1 MEDDTALFWRMILL
15 FFLFILVA
23 VLNRV
28 LLLNSA
34 SFLVCTYPS
43 LLYRMMY
50 SMKVKNVGPS
60 FDLKCIACS
69 NVNRVQTPCSV

>member
-23 VLNRV
+23 ALNRV
-28 LLLNSA
+28 FLLNSA
-34 SFLVCTYPS
+34 SFLVS